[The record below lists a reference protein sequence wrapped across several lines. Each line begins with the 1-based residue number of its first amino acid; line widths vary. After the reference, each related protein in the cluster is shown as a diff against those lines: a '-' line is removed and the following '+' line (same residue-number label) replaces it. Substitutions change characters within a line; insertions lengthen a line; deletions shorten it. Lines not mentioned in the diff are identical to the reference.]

1 MTGYYKDKKS
11 TEEVFDNEG
20 WFKTGDIGHIDNEG
34 FLKITDRKKSLIV
47 TSAGKNIAPA
57 PIEVKLTSSSFIEQ
71 VHIIGDKRNYLT
83 ALIVPNFDSL
93 KSYLKSK
100 NNTISDINAIVTNED
115 VIGLYEKEIESAM
128 VEFAKFETVKKF
140 TLITEPFSIEKGEMT
155 PKMSIVRKVVENNY
169 SEIINGM
176 YS

>member
-1 MTGYYKDKKS
+1 
-11 TEEVFDNEG
+11 
-20 WFKTGDIGHIDNEG
+20 
-34 FLKITDRKKSLIV
+34 
-47 TSAGKNIAPA
+47 
-57 PIEVKLTSSSFIEQ
+57 
-71 VHIIGDKRNYLT
+71 
-83 ALIVPNFDSL
+83 
-93 KSYLKSK
+93 
-100 NNTISDINAIVTNED
+100 
-115 VIGLYEKEIESAM
+115 M